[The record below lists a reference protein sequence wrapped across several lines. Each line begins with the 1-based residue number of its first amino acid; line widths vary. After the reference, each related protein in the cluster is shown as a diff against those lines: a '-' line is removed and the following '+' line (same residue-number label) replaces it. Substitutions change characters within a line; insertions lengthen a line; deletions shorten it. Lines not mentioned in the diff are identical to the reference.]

1 LVSQLLTALLV
12 TGAFAALAYALGM
25 ISRSGALG
33 GLLVGTTIYASLGP
47 RGFAVLALFV
57 VGGSLLTRLGYAS
70 KARTGTAQ
78 EHGGRRSARNAL
90 ANCAVA
96 TFCAILAATG
106 SEPFIAAF
114 VASLGAAFADTAE
127 SEVGQL
133 FSRTPRLI
141 TTLQRVP
148 PGTDGAIS
156 PPGTL
161 AGVGAAGLTATLGL
175 ALGMLETPAAA
186 LLVATAAFLGTVA
199 DSLIGGLSP
208 RAGNELTNVLCTL
221 VAALLAFTFAYLL
234 WGGGIR
240 SSHHDIRVDYP
251 SSGARIS
258 WSEVPETMS
267 FTAAEDQ
274 RSYWAIKATIS

>member
-12 TGAFAALAYALGM
+12 TGVFAALAYALGM

-57 VGGSLLTRLGYAS
+57 IGGSLLTRLGYGS
-70 KARTGTAQ
+70 KQRTGTAQ

-106 SEPFIAAF
+106 SEPFAAAF
-114 VASLGAAFADTAE
+114 IASLGAAFADTAE
-127 SEVGQL
+127 SEIGQL
-133 FSRTPRLI
+133 FSRAPRLI
-141 TTLQRVP
+141 TTLQKVP

-156 PPGTL
+156 LPGTL
-161 AGVGAAGLTATLGL
+161 AGVGAAVLTALLGL
-175 ALGMLETPAAA
+175 VLGMLATPSSAI
-186 LLVATAAFLGTVA
+186 LVSMAAFLGTVA

-221 VAALLAFTFAYLL
+221 VAALLALILT
-234 WGGGIR
+234 
-240 SSHHDIRVDYP
+240 
-251 SSGARIS
+251 
-258 WSEVPETMS
+258 
-267 FTAAEDQ
+267 
-274 RSYWAIKATIS
+274 